1 MAYQVLARRWRPQK
15 FEDVVGQDHVV
26 RTLQN
31 AISSG
36 RIAHAYLFTG
46 VRGVGK
52 TSIARILAKA
62 LNCEKGPTPTP
73 DNSCSICNEI
83 TAGTSVDV
91 LEIDGASNTGVDDVR
106 ELRENVRYLPQSS
119 RYKIYIIDEV
129 HMLSNAA
136 FNALLKTLE
145 EPPPHIIF
153 IFATTE
159 PQKIPATI
167 LSRCQ
172 RFDFKRIP
180 REKILESLK
189 QICISEGVTIEEA
202 DLRLIAREAEGSMRD
217 ALSLLDQVISFAG
230 KMVPKGEVQKALGII
245 ERTWVTEMVQAVID
259 RDSARALEVLA
270 NGYEHGYDL
279 KQMLKDLI
287 AHFRNMAV
295 ARAVANPY
303 PLIDLAKEEVDSIIA
318 QAGKLEPEEIQVVFN
333 ILTKAEEQIG
343 RAPDPRLVF
352 EMALLQSIQAT
363 PLFGVGEI
371 IRRLE
376 LLEKR
381 LGEVSDNSS
390 LSKPY
395 QGDAGVVND
404 NAPSLFKSAPTKVE
418 TKANFS
424 WQAFLDTAHDK
435 GHHRLCSVLENV
447 TFVSYEDSLLTME
460 VNKNSIEEQELKDKK
475 HQQLISEII
484 QELTGEQARIKIL
497 SRTPPP
503 KEERKKKETDFERA
517 VKKEAREHP
526 LVKEVENLFGGTILD
541 IKPMPPMETPSEEE

>member
-1 MAYQVLARRWRPQK
+1 LAYQVLARRWRPQK

-106 ELRENVRYLPQSS
+106 ELRENVRYMPQSS

-189 QICISEGVTIEEA
+189 QISISEGVTIEES

-245 ERTWVTEMVQAVID
+245 DRTWVTEMAQGIID

-270 NGYEHGYDL
+270 KGYEHGYDL

-287 AHFRNMAV
+287 AHFRNMAIT
-295 ARAVANPY
+295 RAVANP
-303 PLIDLAKEEVDSIIA
+303 
-318 QAGKLEPEEIQVVFN
+318 
-333 ILTKAEEQIG
+333 T
-343 RAPDPRLVF
+343 RL
-352 EMALLQSIQAT
+352 
-363 PLFGVGEI
+363 
-371 IRRLE
+371 
-376 LLEKR
+376 
-381 LGEVSDNSS
+381 
-390 LSKPY
+390 
-395 QGDAGVVND
+395 
-404 NAPSLFKSAPTKVE
+404 
-418 TKANFS
+418 
-424 WQAFLDTAHDK
+424 
-435 GHHRLCSVLENV
+435 
-447 TFVSYEDSLLTME
+447 
-460 VNKNSIEEQELKDKK
+460 
-475 HQQLISEII
+475 
-484 QELTGEQARIKIL
+484 
-497 SRTPPP
+497 
-503 KEERKKKETDFERA
+503 
-517 VKKEAREHP
+517 
-526 LVKEVENLFGGTILD
+526 
-541 IKPMPPMETPSEEE
+541 

>member
-26 RTLQN
+26 KTLQN
-31 AISSG
+31 AISSD

-52 TSIARILAKA
+52 TSVARILAKA

-83 TAGTSVDV
+83 TAGSSVDV

-106 ELRENVRYLPQSS
+106 ELRENVRYMPQAS

-189 QICISEGVTIEEA
+189 NICNSEGVTIDES

-217 ALSLLDQVISFAG
+217 ALSLLDQIISFSG
-230 KMVPKGEVQKALGII
+230 KMVQKGEVQKALGVIDRTWVADIAESII
-245 ERTWVTEMVQAVID
+245 ERN
-259 RDSARALEVLA
+259 SARALEVLA
-270 NGYEHGYDL
+270 GGYELGYDL

-287 AHFRNMAV
+287 THFRNMAIS
-295 ARAVANPY
+295 RAVADPY
-303 PLIDLAKEEVDSIIA
+303 PLIDLPKEEVENIIA
-318 QAGKLEPEEIQVVFN
+318 QGGKLEPEEIQAVFN
-333 ILTKAEEQIG
+333 ILSKAEEQIG

-352 EMALLQSIQAT
+352 EMALLQCIQAT
-363 PLFGVGEI
+363 PLFGVEEVLK
-371 IRRLE
+371 RLE

-381 LGEVSDNSS
+381 LGEVSNNNPPASH
-390 LSKPY
+390 Y
-395 QGDAGVVND
+395 QGDAGLISENGV
-404 NAPSLFKSAPTKVE
+404 PSLFKNTLNSKKNE
-418 TKANFS
+418 SFS
-424 WQAFLDTAHDK
+424 WSAFLDIAHERGNHK
-435 GHHRLCSVLENV
+435 LCSILENV
-447 TFVSYEDSLLTME
+447 NFLSYENSTLTLE
-460 VNKNSIEEQELKDKK
+460 VDKNSIEEQELKDKK
-475 HQQLISEII
+475 HQQLISDIVQEI
-484 QELTGEQARIKIL
+484 TGEQARIKLI

-503 KEERKKKETDFERA
+503 KEEKKNKESDFDRA
-517 VKKEAREHP
+517 VKKEAKEHP
-526 LVKEVENLFGGTILD
+526 LIKEVENLFGGKILE
-541 IKPMPPMETPSEEE
+541 IKPIHTVDTTSEEE